1 MKKYFSKSMMA
12 VITVSLLFSFA
23 GFTPPDEGMYP
34 LSEIR
39 KLDLS
44 TAGLKIDID
53 ELYNPDGIS
62 IVDALVKVG
71 GCSGSF
77 VSDEGLIL
85 TNHHCAF
92 GAVQAASTTEKNFV
106 EEGFLAMNKE
116 EEIPA
121 QGLTCLITVSYE
133 DVSDIVLK
141 AAEEVKDISER
152 TRAIQRAISEIVAG
166 EEKKDS
172 TIKAEVSE
180 MFTGKTYVLFR
191 YATIKDVR
199 LVYAPPKSIGEF
211 GGDSDNWI
219 WPRHTGDFTFL
230 RAYVAPDG
238 SPAEYSKENVPY
250 NPKRYLKV
258 NPEGV
263 EEEDFVFILGY
274 PGRTFRH
281 QPSHYI
287 HYQEKFMLP
296 YIADLFGRWMDGYE
310 QLWQNDPEL
319 ELSLS
324 TMVKTLANVKKNYEG
339 KIQGLSRLQ
348 LVNSIRDN
356 EKQLQQFISANEELK
371 SKYSTTLSEIDELYQ
386 QIYENGR
393 ITLMLGQMA
402 RWVNLFG
409 IANAI
414 IEFPDEME
422 KPEYERKPMYRNRT
436 AEMQENIL
444 KRNHGNF
451 RADVDKITMR
461 ELLFDAI
468 KYPEFERLSFV
479 QRFLNTENPQKAVEN
494 FVEEIFT
501 NTALLTTEGV
511 ISLFEMSK
519 KELADKN
526 DPFIEFTREI
536 YTYRSEQEVEQ
547 RRREGKLNLLLAQ
560 YVDAKM
566 EWQQQSFIPDAN
578 STLRLTYGYIRGYSP
593 ADAVYYSPITA
604 LRGKIEKDIYGGDYK
619 VPERI
624 KELYE
629 KKDFGRFKNK
639 KLNDVPVAILY
650 NMDTSG
656 GNSGSP
662 IMNAYGELIGVNFDR
677 AYEATI
683 NDFAWS
689 EDYSRSIGVDVRYI
703 LWVTDKFAGAGYLLK
718 EMGVE

>member
-1 MKKYFSKSMMA
+1 MKYFKYKSFIT
-12 VITVSLLFSFA
+12 VITVSLLFSFS

-39 KLDLS
+39 KLDLRS
-44 TAGLKIDID
+44 AGLKIDID
-53 ELYNPDGIS
+53 ELYNPNGIS
-62 IVDALVKVG
+62 IIDALVKVG

-77 VSDEGLIL
+77 ISSEGLIL

-92 GAVQAASTTEKNFV
+92 GAVQSASTTEQNYV
-106 EEGFLAMNKE
+106 EDGFLAMNKE
-116 EEIPA
+116 EEIQA
-121 QGLTCLITVSYE
+121 KGLSCLITVSYE
-133 DVSDIVLK
+133 DVSEIILK
-141 AAEEVKDISER
+141 AAADVEDVSER
-152 TRAIQRAISEIVAG
+152 TRAIQRAINEIVQN
-166 EEKKDS
+166 EEKNDS

-180 MFTGKTYVLFR
+180 MFVEKTYVLFR

-211 GGDSDNWI
+211 GGDGDNWI

-238 SPAEYSKENVPY
+238 SPAEFSTDNVPY
-250 NPKRYLKV
+250 QPKRYLKV
-258 NPEGV
+258 NPDGV
-263 EEEDFVFILGY
+263 DEEDFVFILGY

-296 YIADLFGRWMDGYE
+296 YISDLFGRWMDGY
-310 QLWQNDPEL
+310 QLLWQNDPEL
-319 ELSLS
+319 ELSIS

-348 LVNSIRDN
+348 LVNSIKN
-356 EKQLQQFISANEELK
+356 EEKQLQMFINENEALK
-371 SKYSTTLSEIDELYQ
+371 EKYSTTLNEIEELYE

-393 ITLMLGQMA
+393 INLMLGQMG

-409 IANAI
+409 IAYSI
-414 IEFPDEME
+414 LEFPDEMA
-422 KPEYERKPMYRNRT
+422 KPEFERKPMYRSRT
-436 AEMQENIL
+436 AESQANII
-444 KRNHGNF
+444 KRNHAML
-451 RADVDKITMR
+451 RVDVDKLTLS
-461 ELLFDAI
+461 ELLYDAI
-468 KYPEFERLSFV
+468 TYPEFKRISFFED
-479 QRFLNTENPQKAVEN
+479 FLNAENPKKEVEK
-494 FVEEIFT
+494 FVVEIYE
-501 NTALLTTEGV
+501 NTALLTTDGV
-511 ISLFEMSK
+511 VSLLEMSK
-519 KELADKN
+519 EELAEKN
-526 DPFIEFTREI
+526 DPFIEFTRKI
-536 YTYRSEQEVEQ
+536 YDYRLSQEPIQ
-547 RRREGKLNLLLAQ
+547 RLRESKLNILLAQ

-566 EWQQQSFIPDAN
+566 QWQQQSFIPDAN

-593 ADAVYYSPITA
+593 ADAVYYSPITT
-604 LRGKIEKDIYGGDYK
+604 LRGKVEKDVNGGDYK
-619 VPERI
+619 VPQKI

-629 KKDFGRFKNK
+629 KKDFGRFKHK
-639 KLNDVPVAILY
+639 KLNDVPVGILY

-689 EDYSRSIGVDVRYI
+689 EDYSRSIGVDIRYI
-703 LWVTDKFAGAGYLLK
+703 LWVTEKFAGAGYLLT
-718 EMGVE
+718 EMGVK